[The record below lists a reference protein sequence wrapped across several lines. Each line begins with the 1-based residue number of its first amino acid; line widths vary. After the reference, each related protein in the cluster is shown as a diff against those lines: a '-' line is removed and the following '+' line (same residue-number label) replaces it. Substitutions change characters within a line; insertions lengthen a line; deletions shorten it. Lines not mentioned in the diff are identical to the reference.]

1 MSVAPAIHGHD
12 AAADALLA
20 AMASGSLHHAW
31 LIVGPQGI
39 GKASFARAAAARL
52 LADAAEP
59 GALPRRLA
67 LPEHNRTAALLA
79 SGAHPDYRELRRLPK
94 KDGKDGELARSIT
107 IDQVRGLAPFLG
119 TMASMAD
126 RRVIVIDSA
135 DELERPGASNALLKS
150 LEEPPAGVTFLLVSH
165 APGRLL
171 PTIRSRCRLLRLEPL
186 GDAAMRAALGDALPE
201 ASADE
206 IVSLVRAGMG
216 SPGRALRYAELGLSE
231 IDDALH
237 AIARDGDPTTARR
250 SKLAKALGV
259 KAAQPRYEAFLE
271 RVPGIIAEAAQH
283 RHGQD
288 LRVAL
293 DAYAQARDVAGAA
306 RGLSLDAG
314 GTVLE
319 LAGLVARLAGEPVV
333 RHGADLRRTPR

>member
-1 MSVAPAIHGHD
+1 MPAIYGHD
-12 AAADALLA
+12 AAADAFLA
-20 AMASGSLHHAW
+20 AMAGGALHHAW
-31 LIVGPQGI
+31 LIVGPHGI

-52 LADAAEP
+52 LAEGAEP
-59 GALPRRLA
+59 AVLPRRLA

-79 SGAHPDYRELRRLPK
+79 AGAHPDFRELRRLPK

-119 TMASMAD
+119 TMASMSE

-150 LEEPPAGVTFLLVSH
+150 LEEPPAGTIFLLVSH

-186 GDAAMRAALGDALPE
+186 DEPAMHAALNAELPE
-201 ASADE
+201 ASGDE
-206 IVSLVRAGMG
+206 IASLVRAGAG

-231 IDDALH
+231 IDAALH

-250 SKLAKALGV
+250 ARLAKALAV
-259 KAAQPRYEAFLE
+259 KAAQPRYEAFLD

-283 RHGQD
+283 RNGAD

-319 LAGLVARLAGEPVV
+319 LAGLVARLAGVPETQ
-333 RHGADLRRTPR
+333 HGADLRRRPG